1 MEESEMNRSS
11 MSILA
16 RILAEK
22 NNMTISEAE
31 TFIKQMFEVAN
42 SVMQADKQLKIRW
55 LGTFKVMSVKD
66 RESVDV
72 NTGERIVIGGRDKI
86 TFTPDNILKEI
97 VNKPFAQFETV
108 VVNDGVDFSEI
119 DRKFAFE
126 AKEEVSASSDEQ
138 QTAEESESL
147 PVDKVESIPAVAA
160 MPDEPKVKEEDAV
173 SEVTVQVE
181 DLSVV
186 SEQTEAPISEIVEK
200 EQPVA
205 DVQEPEPPVSQVQES
220 DQPAAVNLS
229 EPSVADVEEP
239 ELPVVKEAPV
249 LTVNASSVLEETV
262 VSRPETKA
270 PVSQT
275 KQTVPAGNPENAV
288 EEEED
293 DEDSSSDRKHYFML
307 PRYVISVAV
316 ILILLLIGGIGWFA
330 FNYGKMQAQRNHLAL
345 QLEEMQK
352 VRMAKDSLA
361 QAQKDDLRT
370 KALQDSAR
378 LAQSAEVLNGVDKQN
393 AAAQSDSL
401 RKVAAAKETSSKQ
414 QAEVT
419 KQKAAETVAKQKTLK
434 EAKQK
439 AEVLAASKYDAD
451 PRVRTGAY
459 RILGVDHTIVAKSGQ
474 TLGSISK
481 LYLGPGME
489 CYLEAVNGGA
499 IDVKAGQ
506 KIHIPKLALK
516 KKK

>member
-1 MEESEMNRSS
+1 MNRSS
-11 MSILA
+11 MLILA

-31 TFIKQMFEVAN
+31 AFIKQMFDVAN
-42 SVMQADKQLKIRW
+42 GVMQADKQLKIRW
-55 LGTFKVMSVKD
+55 LGTFKVTSVKD

-72 NTGERIVIGGRDKI
+72 NTGERIIIGGRDKI

-126 AKEEVSASSDEQ
+126 AKEEVSAPSDEQ
-138 QTAEESESL
+138 QIAEESETSL
-147 PVDKVESIPAVAA
+147 VDKAESIPAVAE
-160 MPDEPKVKEEDAV
+160 MSDESELKEDVV

-186 SEQTEAPISEIVEK
+186 SEEAEVPVSEIKEK
-200 EQPVA
+200 EQLLADAQESEQPVSK
-205 DVQEPEPPVSQVQES
+205 VREPELP
-220 DQPAAVNLS
+220 DAVNLS
-229 EPSVADVEEP
+229 EQSVVEVKVP
-239 ELPVVKEAPV
+239 EQPVVKGGLV
-249 LTVNASSVLEETV
+249 QSVTASSVQEETV
-262 VSRPETKA
+262 VSRPEKMA

-275 KQTVPAGNPENAV
+275 KQAVPVGNPENTV
-288 EEEED
+288 EED
-293 DEDSSSDRKHYFML
+293 DEESSSDRKHYFML

-378 LAQSAEVLNGVDKQN
+378 LAQSAEVLNGVDEQN

-401 RKVAAAKETSSKQ
+401 RKAVAAKEIVSKQ
-414 QAEVT
+414 QTE
-419 KQKAAETVAKQKTLK
+419 VAKQKALK

-439 AEVLAASKYDAD
+439 VEVQAVSKYDAD

-459 RILGVDHTIVAKSGQ
+459 RILGVDHSIVAKSGQ
-474 TLGSISK
+474 TLSSISK

>member
-1 MEESEMNRSS
+1 MNRSS

-31 TFIKQMFEVAN
+31 AFIKQMFDVAN
-42 SVMQADKQLKIRW
+42 GVMQSDKLLKIRW

-72 NTGERIVIGGRDKI
+72 NTGERIIIGGRDKI

-126 AKEEVSASSDEQ
+126 AKEEVSAPSDEQ
-138 QTAEESESL
+138 QIAEESETS
-147 PVDKVESIPAVAA
+147 PVDKAESIPVVAE
-160 MPDEPKVKEEDAV
+160 MSDESELKEDVV
-173 SEVTVQVE
+173 SGVTVQVE

-186 SEQTEAPISEIVEK
+186 SEEAEVPVSEIKEK
-200 EQPVA
+200 EQLVA
-205 DVQEPEPPVSQVQES
+205 DAQESEQPVSKVREPELP
-220 DQPAAVNLS
+220 DTVNLS
-229 EPSVADVEEP
+229 EQSVADAQEP
-239 ELPVVKEAPV
+239 EQPVVKEV
-249 LTVNASSVLEETV
+249 LVQSVTASSVQEETV
-262 VSRPETKA
+262 VSRPEKMA

-275 KQTVPAGNPENAV
+275 KQAVPVGNPENTV
-288 EEEED
+288 EED
-293 DEDSSSDRKHYFML
+293 DEESSSDRKHYFML

-316 ILILLLIGGIGWFA
+316 ILIFLLIGGIGWFA

-378 LAQSAEVLNGVDKQN
+378 LAQSAEVLNGVDEQN

-401 RKVAAAKETSSKQ
+401 RKAVAAKEIVSKQ
-414 QAEVT
+414 QTE
-419 KQKAAETVAKQKTLK
+419 VAKQKALK

-439 AEVLAASKYDAD
+439 VEVQAASKYDAD

-459 RILGVDHTIVAKSGQ
+459 RILGVDHSIVAKSGQ
-474 TLGSISK
+474 TLSSISK

>member
-1 MEESEMNRSS
+1 MNRSS
-11 MSILA
+11 LSILA

-138 QTAEESESL
+138 QTAEESESS

-186 SEQTEAPISEIVEK
+186 SEVAEEPVSEIEES

-205 DVQEPEPPVSQVQES
+205 DAQES
-220 DQPAAVNLS
+220 EQPVM
-229 EPSVADVEEP
+229 
-239 ELPVVKEAPV
+239 KEAPV
-249 LTVNASSVLEETV
+249 QSVTESSVQEETV

-293 DEDSSSDRKHYFML
+293 DEVSSSDRKHYFML

-352 VRMAKDSLA
+352 ARMAKDSLA
-361 QAQKDDLRT
+361 QTQKDDLRT

-401 RKVAAAKETSSKQ
+401 RKAATAKETASKQ
-414 QAEVT
+414 QTEVT
-419 KQKAAETVAKQKTLK
+419 KQKAAEAVAKQKTLK

-439 AEVLAASKYDAD
+439 VEVQAASKYDAD
-451 PRVRTGAY
+451 SRVRTGAY

-474 TLGSISK
+474 TLSSISK

>member
-1 MEESEMNRSS
+1 MNRSS

-31 TFIKQMFEVAN
+31 AFIKQMFDVAN
-42 SVMQADKQLKIRW
+42 GVMQSDTQLKIRW
-55 LGTFKVMSVKD
+55 LGTFKVTSVKD

-72 NTGERIVIGGRDKI
+72 NTGERIIIGGRDKI

-126 AKEEVSASSDEQ
+126 AKEEVSAPSDEQ
-138 QTAEESESL
+138 QIAEESETS
-147 PVDKVESIPAVAA
+147 PVDKAESIPAVAE
-160 MPDEPKVKEEDAV
+160 MYDESEQKENVV
-173 SEVTVQVE
+173 SGVIVQVE

-186 SEQTEAPISEIVEK
+186 SEEAEVPVSEIKEK
-200 EQPVA
+200 EQLVA
-205 DVQEPEPPVSQVQES
+205 DAQESEQPVSKVREPELP
-220 DQPAAVNLS
+220 DAVNLS
-229 EPSVADVEEP
+229 EQSVAEVKEP
-239 ELPVVKEAPV
+239 EQPVAKEV
-249 LTVNASSVLEETV
+249 LVQSVTASSVQEETV
-262 VSRPETKA
+262 VSRPEKMA

-275 KQTVPAGNPENAV
+275 KQAVPVGNPENTV
-288 EEEED
+288 EED
-293 DEDSSSDRKHYFML
+293 DEESSSDRKHYFML

-361 QAQKDDLRT
+361 KAQKDDLRT

-378 LAQSAEVLNGVDKQN
+378 LAQSAEVLNGVDEQN

-401 RKVAAAKETSSKQ
+401 RKAVAAKEIVSKQ
-414 QAEVT
+414 QTE
-419 KQKAAETVAKQKTLK
+419 VAKQKALK

-439 AEVLAASKYDAD
+439 VEVQAASKYDAD

-474 TLGSISK
+474 TLSSISK
-481 LYLGPGME
+481 LYLGPGIE

>member
-1 MEESEMNRSS
+1 MNRSS

-31 TFIKQMFEVAN
+31 TFIKQMFDVAN
-42 SVMQADKQLKIRW
+42 GVMQADKQLKIRW
-55 LGTFKVMSVKD
+55 LGTFKVTSVKD

-72 NTGERIVIGGRDKI
+72 NTGERIIIGGRDKI

-126 AKEEVSASSDEQ
+126 AKEEVSAPSDEQ
-138 QTAEESESL
+138 QIAEESETS
-147 PVDKVESIPAVAA
+147 PVDKAESIPAVAETS
-160 MPDEPKVKEEDAV
+160 DESELKEDVV

-186 SEQTEAPISEIVEK
+186 SEEAEVPVSEIKEK
-200 EQPVA
+200 EQLVA
-205 DVQEPEPPVSQVQES
+205 DAQESEQPVSKVR
-220 DQPAAVNLS
+220 
-229 EPSVADVEEP
+229 EP
-239 ELPVVKEAPV
+239 ELPDAVNQSEQSVAEVKEPEQPVVKEV
-249 LTVNASSVLEETV
+249 LVQSVTASSVQEETV
-262 VSRPETKA
+262 VSRPEKMA

-275 KQTVPAGNPENAV
+275 KQAVPVGNPENTV
-288 EEEED
+288 EED
-293 DEDSSSDRKHYFML
+293 DEESSSDRKHYFML

-378 LAQSAEVLNGVDKQN
+378 LAQSAEVLNGVDEQN

-401 RKVAAAKETSSKQ
+401 RKAVAAKEIVSKQ
-414 QAEVT
+414 QTE
-419 KQKAAETVAKQKTLK
+419 VAKQKALK

-439 AEVLAASKYDAD
+439 VEVQAASKYDAD

-459 RILGVDHTIVAKSGQ
+459 RILGVDHSIVAKSGQ
-474 TLGSISK
+474 TLSSISK

>member
-1 MEESEMNRSS
+1 MNRSS

-31 TFIKQMFEVAN
+31 AFIKQMFDVAN
-42 SVMQADKQLKIRW
+42 GVMQADKQLKIRW
-55 LGTFKVMSVKD
+55 LGTFKVTSVKD

-72 NTGERIVIGGRDKI
+72 NTGERIIIGGRDKI

-126 AKEEVSASSDEQ
+126 AKEEVSAPSDEQ
-138 QTAEESESL
+138 QIAEESETS
-147 PVDKVESIPAVAA
+147 PVDKSESIPVVAE
-160 MPDEPKVKEEDAV
+160 MSDESELKEDVV
-173 SEVTVQVE
+173 SGVTVQVE

-186 SEQTEAPISEIVEK
+186 SEEAEVPVSEIKEK
-200 EQPVA
+200 EQLLADAQESEQPVSK
-205 DVQEPEPPVSQVQES
+205 VREPELP
-220 DQPAAVNLS
+220 DAVNLS
-229 EPSVADVEEP
+229 EQSVAEVKEP
-239 ELPVVKEAPV
+239 EQPVVKEV
-249 LTVNASSVLEETV
+249 LVQSVTASSVQEETV
-262 VSRPETKA
+262 VSRPETRA

-275 KQTVPAGNPENAV
+275 KQAVPVGNPENTV
-288 EEEED
+288 EED
-293 DEDSSSDRKHYFML
+293 DEESSSDRKHYFML

-316 ILILLLIGGIGWFA
+316 ILMLLLIGGIGWFA

-378 LAQSAEVLNGVDKQN
+378 LAQSAEVLNGVDEQN

-401 RKVAAAKETSSKQ
+401 RKAVAAKEIVSKQ
-414 QAEVT
+414 QTE
-419 KQKAAETVAKQKTLK
+419 VAKQKALK

-439 AEVLAASKYDAD
+439 VEVQAASKYDAD

-459 RILGVDHTIVAKSGQ
+459 RILGVDHSIVAKSGQ
-474 TLGSISK
+474 TLSSISK

>member
-1 MEESEMNRSS
+1 MNRSS

-31 TFIKQMFEVAN
+31 AFIKQMFDVAN
-42 SVMQADKQLKIRW
+42 GVMQSDKQLKIRW
-55 LGTFKVMSVKD
+55 LGTFKVTSVKD

-72 NTGERIVIGGRDKI
+72 NTGERIIIGGRDKI

-126 AKEEVSASSDEQ
+126 AKEEVSAPSDEQ
-138 QTAEESESL
+138 QIAEESETS
-147 PVDKVESIPAVAA
+147 PVDKAESIPAVAE
-160 MPDEPKVKEEDAV
+160 MSDESELKEDVE
-173 SEVTVQVE
+173 SGVTVQVE

-186 SEQTEAPISEIVEK
+186 SEEAEVPVSEIKEK
-200 EQPVA
+200 EQLVA
-205 DVQEPEPPVSQVQES
+205 DAQDSEQPVSKVREPELP
-220 DQPAAVNLS
+220 DAVNLS
-229 EPSVADVEEP
+229 EQSVAEVKEP
-239 ELPVVKEAPV
+239 EQPVVKEV
-249 LTVNASSVLEETV
+249 LVQSVTASSVQEETV
-262 VSRPETKA
+262 VSRPETMA

-275 KQTVPAGNPENAV
+275 KQAVGNPENTV
-288 EEEED
+288 ED
-293 DEDSSSDRKHYFML
+293 DDEESSSDRKHYFML
-307 PRYVISVAV
+307 PRYVVSVAV

-378 LAQSAEVLNGVDKQN
+378 LAQSAEVLNGVDEQN

-401 RKVAAAKETSSKQ
+401 RKAVAAKEIVSKQ
-414 QAEVT
+414 QTE
-419 KQKAAETVAKQKTLK
+419 VAKQKV
-434 EAKQK
+434 
-439 AEVLAASKYDAD
+439 EVQAASKYDAD

-459 RILGVDHTIVAKSGQ
+459 RILGVDHSIVAKSGQ
-474 TLGSISK
+474 TLSSISK

>member
-1 MEESEMNRSS
+1 MNRSS

-22 NNMTISEAE
+22 NNMTILEAE
-31 TFIKQMFEVAN
+31 AFIKQMFDVAN
-42 SVMQADKQLKIRW
+42 GVMQADKQLKIRW
-55 LGTFKVMSVKD
+55 LGTFKVTSVKD

-72 NTGERIVIGGRDKI
+72 NTGERIIIGGRDKI

-126 AKEEVSASSDEQ
+126 AKEEVSAPSDEQ
-138 QTAEESESL
+138 QIAEESEVS
-147 PVDKVESIPAVAA
+147 PVDKSETIPAVAA
-160 MPDEPKVKEEDAV
+160 MPEESKVKEEGAV
-173 SEVTVQVE
+173 SEVIVQVE

-186 SEQTEAPISEIVEK
+186 SEQAEAPISEIVEK

-220 DQPAAVNLS
+220 DQSAAVNLS
-229 EPSVADVEEP
+229 EPSAADVEEP

-249 LTVNASSVLEETV
+249 QTVNASSVLEETAAC
-262 VSRPETKA
+262 RPETKA
-270 PVSQT
+270 PISQT
-275 KQTVPAGNPENAV
+275 KQTAPAGNPENAV
-288 EEEED
+288 EED
-293 DEDSSSDRKHYFML
+293 DEESSSDRKHYFML

-352 VRMAKDSLA
+352 ARMAKDSLA
-361 QAQKDDLRT
+361 QTQKDDLRT

-378 LAQSAEVLNGVDKQN
+378 LAQSAEVLNGVDEQN

-401 RKVAAAKETSSKQ
+401 RKVAAAKETSFKQ
-414 QAEVT
+414 QAEVA
-419 KQKAAETVAKQKTLK
+419 KQKAAEAVAKQKTLK

-439 AEVLAASKYDAD
+439 VEVQAASKYDAD

-474 TLGSISK
+474 TLSSISK

>member
-11 MSILA
+11 LSILA
-16 RILAEK
+16 RVLAEK

-72 NTGERIVIGGRDKI
+72 NTGERIIIGGRDKI

-126 AKEEVSASSDEQ
+126 AKEEVSAPSDEQ
-138 QTAEESESL
+138 QITEESETS
-147 PVDKVESIPAVAA
+147 PVDKSETIPAVAEIS
-160 MPDEPKVKEEDAV
+160 DEPELKEEDAV

-186 SEQTEAPISEIVEK
+186 SEVAEVPVSEIKEK
-200 EQPVA
+200 GLLVA
-205 DVQEPEPPVSQVQES
+205 DAQES
-220 DQPAAVNLS
+220 EQ
-229 EPSVADVEEP
+229 
-239 ELPVVKEAPV
+239 PVVKEAPV
-249 LTVNASSVLEETV
+249 KTVNASSVLEETAACL
-262 VSRPETKA
+262 PETKA

-293 DEDSSSDRKHYFML
+293 DEASSSDRKHYFML

-316 ILILLLIGGIGWFA
+316 ILILLLIVGIGWFA

-361 QAQKDDLRT
+361 QTQTDDLRT

-378 LAQSAEVLNGVDKQN
+378 LAQSAEVLNGVDEHN
-393 AAAQSDSL
+393 AAAQADSL
-401 RKVAAAKETSSKQ
+401 RKVAAAKETASKQ

-419 KQKAAETVAKQKTLK
+419 KQKVAEAAGKQKTLK

-439 AEVLAASKYDAD
+439 AEAQAASKYDAD

-474 TLGSISK
+474 TLSSISK

>member
-1 MEESEMNRSS
+1 MNRSS

-22 NNMTISEAE
+22 NNMTILEAE
-31 TFIKQMFEVAN
+31 AFIKQMFDVAN

-55 LGTFKVMSVKD
+55 LGTFKVTSVKD

-126 AKEEVSASSDEQ
+126 AKEEVSAPSDEQ
-138 QTAEESESL
+138 QIAEESESL
-147 PVDKVESIPAVAA
+147 PVDKVKSIPVVAA

-186 SEQTEAPISEIVEK
+186 SEQAEAPISEIVEK
-200 EQPVA
+200 EQLVA
-205 DVQEPEPPVSQVQES
+205 DVQEPEQ
-220 DQPAAVNLS
+220 
-229 EPSVADVEEP
+229 
-239 ELPVVKEAPV
+239 PVVKEVPV
-249 LTVNASSVLEETV
+249 QTVNASSVQEETV
-262 VSRPETKA
+262 AYRPETKA

-293 DEDSSSDRKHYFML
+293 DEVSSSDRKHYFML

-361 QAQKDDLRT
+361 QTQKDDLRT

-378 LAQSAEVLNGVDKQN
+378 LAQSAEVLNGVDEQN

-401 RKVAAAKETSSKQ
+401 RKVAAAKETSFKQ
-414 QAEVT
+414 QAEVA
-419 KQKAAETVAKQKTLK
+419 KQKAAEAVAKQKTLK

-439 AEVLAASKYDAD
+439 VEVQAASKYDAD

-474 TLGSISK
+474 TLSSISK

>member
-1 MEESEMNRSS
+1 MNRSS

-31 TFIKQMFEVAN
+31 AFIKQMFDVAN
-42 SVMQADKQLKIRW
+42 GVMQADKQLKIRW
-55 LGTFKVMSVKD
+55 LGTFKVTSVKD
-66 RESVDV
+66 RETVDV
-72 NTGERIVIGGRDKI
+72 NTGERIIIGGRDKI

-126 AKEEVSASSDEQ
+126 AKEEVSAPSDEQ
-138 QTAEESESL
+138 QIAEESETS
-147 PVDKVESIPAVAA
+147 PVDKSESIPAVAE
-160 MPDEPKVKEEDAV
+160 MSDESELKEDVV
-173 SEVTVQVE
+173 SGVAVQVE

-186 SEQTEAPISEIVEK
+186 SEEAEVPVSEIKEK
-200 EQPVA
+200 EQLLA
-205 DVQEPEPPVSQVQES
+205 DAQESEQTVSKVREPELP
-220 DQPAAVNLS
+220 DAVNLS
-229 EPSVADVEEP
+229 EQSVADAQEP
-239 ELPVVKEAPV
+239 EQPVVKEV
-249 LTVNASSVLEETV
+249 LVQSVTASSVQEETV
-262 VSRPETKA
+262 VSRPEKMA

-275 KQTVPAGNPENAV
+275 KQAVPVGNPENTV
-288 EEEED
+288 EED
-293 DEDSSSDRKHYFML
+293 DEESSSDRKHYFML

-352 VRMAKDSLA
+352 VRMEKDSLA

-378 LAQSAEVLNGVDKQN
+378 LAQSAEVLNGVDEQN

-401 RKVAAAKETSSKQ
+401 RKAVAAKEIVSKQ
-414 QAEVT
+414 QTE
-419 KQKAAETVAKQKTLK
+419 VAKQKALK

-439 AEVLAASKYDAD
+439 VEVQAASKYDAD

-459 RILGVDHTIVAKSGQ
+459 RILGVDHSIVAKSGQ
-474 TLGSISK
+474 TLSSISK

>member
-1 MEESEMNRSS
+1 MNRSS

-31 TFIKQMFEVAN
+31 AFIKQMFDVAN
-42 SVMQADKQLKIRW
+42 GVMQADKQLKIRW
-55 LGTFKVMSVKD
+55 LGTFKVTSVKD

-72 NTGERIVIGGRDKI
+72 NTGERIIIGGRDKI

-126 AKEEVSASSDEQ
+126 AKEEVSAPSDEQ
-138 QTAEESESL
+138 QIAEESETS
-147 PVDKVESIPAVAA
+147 PVDKAESIPAVAE
-160 MPDEPKVKEEDAV
+160 MSDESELKEDV
-173 SEVTVQVE
+173 VYGVTVQVE

-186 SEQTEAPISEIVEK
+186 SEEAEVPVSEIKEK
-200 EQPVA
+200 EQLLADAQESEQPVSK
-205 DVQEPEPPVSQVQES
+205 VREPELP
-220 DQPAAVNLS
+220 DAVNLS
-229 EPSVADVEEP
+229 EQSVAEVKEP
-239 ELPVVKEAPV
+239 EQPVVKEV
-249 LTVNASSVLEETV
+249 LVQSVTASSIQEETV
-262 VSRPETKA
+262 VSRPETRA

-275 KQTVPAGNPENAV
+275 KQAVPVGNPENTV
-288 EEEED
+288 EED
-293 DEDSSSDRKHYFML
+293 DEESSSDRKHYFML

-316 ILILLLIGGIGWFA
+316 ILMLLLIGGIGWFA

-378 LAQSAEVLNGVDKQN
+378 LAQSAEVLNGVDEQN

-401 RKVAAAKETSSKQ
+401 RKAVAAKEIVSKQ
-414 QAEVT
+414 QTE
-419 KQKAAETVAKQKTLK
+419 VAKQKALK

-439 AEVLAASKYDAD
+439 VEVQAASKYDAD

-459 RILGVDHTIVAKSGQ
+459 RILGVDHSIVAKSGQ
-474 TLGSISK
+474 TLSSISK

-506 KIHIPKLALK
+506 KILIPKLALK

>member
-1 MEESEMNRSS
+1 MNRSS

-126 AKEEVSASSDEQ
+126 AKEEVSVPSDEQ
-138 QTAEESESL
+138 QIAEESESS

-160 MPDEPKVKEEDAV
+160 MPEESKIKEEDAV
-173 SEVTVQVE
+173 SEVIVQVE

-186 SEQTEAPISEIVEK
+186 SEQAEAPISEIVEK
-200 EQPVA
+200 EQLVA
-205 DVQEPEPPVSQVQES
+205 DAQESEQPVSKVREPELP
-220 DQPAAVNLS
+220 DTVNLS

-239 ELPVVKEAPV
+239 ELPVLKEAPV
-249 LTVNASSVLEETV
+249 QTVNASSVQEETV
-262 VSRPETKA
+262 VSRPETMA

-275 KQTVPAGNPENAV
+275 KQTVPADNPENAV

-293 DEDSSSDRKHYFML
+293 DEVSSSDINHYFIL

-316 ILILLLIGGIGWFA
+316 ILILVLIGGIGWFA

-378 LAQSAEVLNGVDKQN
+378 LAQSAEVLNGVDEQN

-401 RKVAAAKETSSKQ
+401 RKAATAKESASKQ

-419 KQKAAETVAKQKTLK
+419 KQKAAEAVAKQKTLK

-439 AEVLAASKYDAD
+439 AEVQAASKYDAD

-474 TLGSISK
+474 TLSSISK

>member
-1 MEESEMNRSS
+1 MNRSS

-31 TFIKQMFEVAN
+31 AFIKQMFDVAN
-42 SVMQADKQLKIRW
+42 GVMQADKQLKIRW
-55 LGTFKVMSVKD
+55 LGTFKVTSVKD

-72 NTGERIVIGGRDKI
+72 NTGERIIIGGRDKI

-126 AKEEVSASSDEQ
+126 AKEEVSAPSDEQ
-138 QTAEESESL
+138 QIAEESETS
-147 PVDKVESIPAVAA
+147 PVDKAESIPAVAE
-160 MPDEPKVKEEDAV
+160 MSDESELKEDVV
-173 SEVTVQVE
+173 SGVTVQVE
-181 DLSVV
+181 NLSVV
-186 SEQTEAPISEIVEK
+186 SEEAEVPVSEIKEK
-200 EQPVA
+200 EQLVA
-205 DVQEPEPPVSQVQES
+205 DAQESEQPVSKVREPELP
-220 DQPAAVNLS
+220 DAVNLS
-229 EPSVADVEEP
+229 EQSVAEVKEP
-239 ELPVVKEAPV
+239 EQPVVKEV
-249 LTVNASSVLEETV
+249 LVQSVTASSVQEETV
-262 VSRPETKA
+262 VSRPEKMA

-275 KQTVPAGNPENAV
+275 KQAVPVGNPENTV
-288 EEEED
+288 EED
-293 DEDSSSDRKHYFML
+293 DEESSSDRKHYFML

-316 ILILLLIGGIGWFA
+316 ILTLLLIGGIGWFA

-352 VRMAKDSLA
+352 VRMEKDSLA
-361 QAQKDDLRT
+361 QAQKDDMRT

-378 LAQSAEVLNGVDKQN
+378 LAQSAEVLNGVDEQN

-401 RKVAAAKETSSKQ
+401 RKAVAAKEIVSKQ
-414 QAEVT
+414 QTE
-419 KQKAAETVAKQKTLK
+419 VAKRKALK

-439 AEVLAASKYDAD
+439 VEVQAASKYDAD

-459 RILGVDHTIVAKSGQ
+459 RILGVDHSIVAKSGQ
-474 TLGSISK
+474 TLSSISK

>member
-1 MEESEMNRSS
+1 MNRSS

-42 SVMQADKQLKIRW
+42 GVMQADKQLKIRW

-126 AKEEVSASSDEQ
+126 AKEEVSASSEEQ

-147 PVDKVESIPAVAA
+147 PVDKVESIPTVAA
-160 MPDEPKVKEEDAV
+160 MPDEPKVKEEDAL

-186 SEQTEAPISEIVEK
+186 SEQAEVPISEIVEK
-200 EQPVA
+200 EQSVA
-205 DVQEPEPPVSQVQES
+205 DVQ
-220 DQPAAVNLS
+220 
-229 EPSVADVEEP
+229 EP

-249 LTVNASSVLEETV
+249 QTVNASSVLEETAAC
-262 VSRPETKA
+262 RPETKA
-270 PVSQT
+270 PISQT
-275 KQTVPAGNPENAV
+275 KQTVPAGNPENAA

-293 DEDSSSDRKHYFML
+293 DEVSSSDINHYFIL

-345 QLEEMQK
+345 QLEKMQK

-378 LAQSAEVLNGVDKQN
+378 LAQSAEVLNGVDEQN

-401 RKVAAAKETSSKQ
+401 RKAVAAKKIVSKQ
-414 QAEVT
+414 QTEVA
-419 KQKAAETVAKQKTLK
+419 KQKAAEAVAKQKV
-434 EAKQK
+434 
-439 AEVLAASKYDAD
+439 EVQAASKYDAD

-459 RILGVDHTIVAKSGQ
+459 RILGVEQTIVAKSGQ
-474 TLGSISK
+474 TLSSISK

-499 IDVKAGQ
+499 INVKAGQ

>member
-126 AKEEVSASSDEQ
+126 AKEEVSASSEEQ
-138 QTAEESESL
+138 QTAEESESS

-160 MPDEPKVKEEDAV
+160 MPDEPKVKEEDAL

-186 SEQTEAPISEIVEK
+186 SEQAEVPISEIVEK

-205 DVQEPEPPVSQVQES
+205 DVQEPEQ
-220 DQPAAVNLS
+220 
-229 EPSVADVEEP
+229 
-239 ELPVVKEAPV
+239 PVVKEAPV
-249 LTVNASSVLEETV
+249 LPVTASSVQEETV
-262 VSRPETKA
+262 VSRPETMA

-275 KQTVPAGNPENAV
+275 KQTVPADNPENAV

-293 DEDSSSDRKHYFML
+293 DEVSSSDRKHYFML

-345 QLEEMQK
+345 QLEKMQK

-361 QAQKDDLRT
+361 QTQKDDLRT

-378 LAQSAEVLNGVDKQN
+378 LAQSAEVLNGVDEQN
-393 AAAQSDSL
+393 ATAQSDNL
-401 RKVAAAKETSSKQ
+401 RKVAAAKETASKQ
-414 QAEVT
+414 QTEVT
-419 KQKAAETVAKQKTLK
+419 KQKAAEAAVKQKTLK

-439 AEVLAASKYDAD
+439 AEAQAASKYDAD

-474 TLGSISK
+474 TLSSISK

>member
-1 MEESEMNRSS
+1 MNRSS

-31 TFIKQMFEVAN
+31 AFIKQMFDVAN
-42 SVMQADKQLKIRW
+42 GVMQADKQLKIRW
-55 LGTFKVMSVKD
+55 LGTFKVTSVKD

-72 NTGERIVIGGRDKI
+72 NTGERIIIGGRDKI

-97 VNKPFAQFETV
+97 VNKPFAQFETI

-126 AKEEVSASSDEQ
+126 AKEEVSAPSDEQ
-138 QTAEESESL
+138 QIAEESETS
-147 PVDKVESIPAVAA
+147 PVDKAESIPAVAE
-160 MPDEPKVKEEDAV
+160 MSDESELKEDVV
-173 SEVTVQVE
+173 SGVTVQVE
-181 DLSVV
+181 NLSVV
-186 SEQTEAPISEIVEK
+186 SEEAEVPVSEIKEK
-200 EQPVA
+200 EQLVA
-205 DVQEPEPPVSQVQES
+205 DAQESERPVSKVREPELP
-220 DQPAAVNLS
+220 DAVNLS
-229 EPSVADVEEP
+229 EQSVAEVKEP
-239 ELPVVKEAPV
+239 EQPVVKEV
-249 LTVNASSVLEETV
+249 LVQSVTASSVQEETV
-262 VSRPETKA
+262 VSRPEKMA

-275 KQTVPAGNPENAV
+275 KQAVPVGNPENTV
-288 EEEED
+288 EED
-293 DEDSSSDRKHYFML
+293 DEESSSDRKHYFML

-352 VRMAKDSLA
+352 VRMEKDSLA
-361 QAQKDDLRT
+361 QAQKDDMRT

-378 LAQSAEVLNGVDKQN
+378 LAQSAEVLNGVDEQN

-401 RKVAAAKETSSKQ
+401 RKAVAAKEIVSKQ
-414 QAEVT
+414 QTE
-419 KQKAAETVAKQKTLK
+419 VAKRKALK

-439 AEVLAASKYDAD
+439 VEVQAASKYDAD

-459 RILGVDHTIVAKSGQ
+459 RILGVDHSIVAKSGQ
-474 TLGSISK
+474 TLSSISK

>member
-1 MEESEMNRSS
+1 MNRSS

-31 TFIKQMFEVAN
+31 AFIKQMFDVAN
-42 SVMQADKQLKIRW
+42 GVMQADKQLKIRW
-55 LGTFKVMSVKD
+55 LGTFKVTSVKD

-72 NTGERIVIGGRDKI
+72 NTGERIIIGGRDKI

-126 AKEEVSASSDEQ
+126 AKEEVSAPSDEQ
-138 QTAEESESL
+138 QIAEESETS
-147 PVDKVESIPAVAA
+147 PVDKSESIPAVAE
-160 MPDEPKVKEEDAV
+160 MSDESELKEDVV
-173 SEVTVQVE
+173 SGVAVQVE

-186 SEQTEAPISEIVEK
+186 SEEAEVPVSEIKEK
-200 EQPVA
+200 EQLLADAQESERPVSK
-205 DVQEPEPPVSQVQES
+205 VREPELP
-220 DQPAAVNLS
+220 DAVNLS
-229 EPSVADVEEP
+229 EQSVAEVKEP
-239 ELPVVKEAPV
+239 EQPVVKEV
-249 LTVNASSVLEETV
+249 LVQSVTASSVLEETV
-262 VSRPETKA
+262 VSRPEKMA

-275 KQTVPAGNPENAV
+275 KQAVPVGNPENTV
-288 EEEED
+288 EED
-293 DEDSSSDRKHYFML
+293 DEESSSDRKHYFML

-378 LAQSAEVLNGVDKQN
+378 LAQSAEVLNGVDEQN

-401 RKVAAAKETSSKQ
+401 RKAVAAKEIVSKQ
-414 QAEVT
+414 QTE
-419 KQKAAETVAKQKTLK
+419 VAKQKALK

-439 AEVLAASKYDAD
+439 VEVQAASKYDAD

-459 RILGVDHTIVAKSGQ
+459 RILGVDHSIVAKSGQ
-474 TLGSISK
+474 TLSSISK

-499 IDVKAGQ
+499 IDVQAGQ

>member
-1 MEESEMNRSS
+1 MNRSS

-31 TFIKQMFEVAN
+31 AFIKQMFDVAN
-42 SVMQADKQLKIRW
+42 GVMQADKQLKIRW

-72 NTGERIVIGGRDKI
+72 NTGERIIIGGRDKI

-126 AKEEVSASSDEQ
+126 AKEEVSAPSDEQ
-138 QTAEESESL
+138 QIAEESETS
-147 PVDKVESIPAVAA
+147 PVDKAESIPAVAE
-160 MPDEPKVKEEDAV
+160 MSDESELKEDVV
-173 SEVTVQVE
+173 SGVTVQVE

-186 SEQTEAPISEIVEK
+186 SEEAEGPVSEIKEK
-200 EQPVA
+200 EQLVA
-205 DVQEPEPPVSQVQES
+205 DAQESEQPVSKVREPELP
-220 DQPAAVNLS
+220 DAVNLS
-229 EPSVADVEEP
+229 EQSVAEVKEP
-239 ELPVVKEAPV
+239 EQPVVKKV
-249 LTVNASSVLEETV
+249 LVQSVTASSVQEETV
-262 VSRPETKA
+262 VSRPETMA

-275 KQTVPAGNPENAV
+275 KQAAPVGNPENTV
-288 EEEED
+288 EED
-293 DEDSSSDRKHYFML
+293 DEESSSDRKHYFML

-378 LAQSAEVLNGVDKQN
+378 LAQSAEVLNGVDEQN

-401 RKVAAAKETSSKQ
+401 RKAVAAKEIVSKQ
-414 QAEVT
+414 QTE
-419 KQKAAETVAKQKTLK
+419 VAKQKALK

-439 AEVLAASKYDAD
+439 VEVQAASKYDAD

-459 RILGVDHTIVAKSGQ
+459 RILGVDHSIVAKSGQ
-474 TLGSISK
+474 TLSSISK

>member
-1 MEESEMNRSS
+1 MNRSS

-126 AKEEVSASSDEQ
+126 AKEEVSASSEEQ

-160 MPDEPKVKEEDAV
+160 MPDEPMVKEEDAV

-186 SEQTEAPISEIVEK
+186 SEQAEAPISEIEEK

-229 EPSVADVEEP
+229 EQSVAELNEP
-239 ELPVVKEAPV
+239 EQPVVKEASV
-249 LTVNASSVLEETV
+249 QTVNASSVLEETAAC
-262 VSRPETKA
+262 RPETKA

-275 KQTVPAGNPENAV
+275 KQTAPAGNPENAV
-288 EEEED
+288 EED
-293 DEDSSSDRKHYFML
+293 DEESSSDRKHYFML

-352 VRMAKDSLA
+352 ARMAKDSLA
-361 QAQKDDLRT
+361 QTQKDDLRT

-378 LAQSAEVLNGVDKQN
+378 LAQSAEVLNGVDEQN

-401 RKVAAAKETSSKQ
+401 RKVAAAKETSFKQ
-414 QAEVT
+414 QAEVA
-419 KQKAAETVAKQKTLK
+419 KQKAAEAVAKQKTLK

-439 AEVLAASKYDAD
+439 VEVQAASKYDAD

-474 TLGSISK
+474 TLSSISK

>member
-1 MEESEMNRSS
+1 MNRSS

-138 QTAEESESL
+138 QTAEESESS
-147 PVDKVESIPAVAA
+147 PVDKVESIPTVAA
-160 MPDEPKVKEEDAV
+160 MPDEPKVKEEDSV

-186 SEQTEAPISEIVEK
+186 SEVAEEPVSEIEEK

-205 DVQEPEPPVSQVQES
+205 DAQES
-220 DQPAAVNLS
+220 EQ
-229 EPSVADVEEP
+229 
-239 ELPVVKEAPV
+239 PVVKEAPV
-249 LTVNASSVLEETV
+249 QPVTASSVQEETV

-293 DEDSSSDRKHYFML
+293 DEVSSSDRKHYFML

-316 ILILLLIGGIGWFA
+316 ILILVLIGGIGWFA

-352 VRMAKDSLA
+352 VRMARDSLA
-361 QAQKDDLRT
+361 QTQTDDLRT

-378 LAQSAEVLNGVDKQN
+378 LAQSAEVLNGVDEQN
-393 AAAQSDSL
+393 ATAQSDSL
-401 RKVAAAKETSSKQ
+401 RKVAAAKETSFKQ
-414 QAEVT
+414 QAEVA
-419 KQKAAETVAKQKTLK
+419 KQKAAEAVAKQKTLK

-439 AEVLAASKYDAD
+439 VEVQAASKYDAD

-474 TLGSISK
+474 TLSSISK

>member
-1 MEESEMNRSS
+1 MNRSS

-16 RILAEK
+16 RIFAEK

-31 TFIKQMFEVAN
+31 AFIKQMFDVAN
-42 SVMQADKQLKIRW
+42 GVMQSDKQLKIRW
-55 LGTFKVMSVKD
+55 LGTFKVTSVKD

-72 NTGERIVIGGRDKI
+72 NTGERIIIGGRGKI

-126 AKEEVSASSDEQ
+126 AKEEVSAPSDEQ
-138 QTAEESESL
+138 QIAEESETS
-147 PVDKVESIPAVAA
+147 PVDKSESIPAVAE
-160 MPDEPKVKEEDAV
+160 MSDESELKEDVV
-173 SEVTVQVE
+173 SGVTVQVE

-186 SEQTEAPISEIVEK
+186 SEEAEVPVSEIKEK

-205 DVQEPEPPVSQVQES
+205 DAQES
-220 DQPAAVNLS
+220 EQ
-229 EPSVADVEEP
+229 
-239 ELPVVKEAPV
+239 PVVKEAPV
-249 LTVNASSVLEETV
+249 QTVNASSVLEETAAC
-262 VSRPETKA
+262 RPETKA

-293 DEDSSSDRKHYFML
+293 DEASSSDRKHYFML

-361 QAQKDDLRT
+361 QTQTDDLRT

-378 LAQSAEVLNGVDKQN
+378 LAQSAEVLNGVDEHN
-393 AAAQSDSL
+393 AAAQADSL
-401 RKVAAAKETSSKQ
+401 RKVAAAKETASKQ

-419 KQKAAETVAKQKTLK
+419 KQKVAEAAGKQKTLK

-439 AEVLAASKYDAD
+439 AEAQAASKYDAD

-474 TLGSISK
+474 TLSSISK

-506 KIHIPKLALK
+506 KIHIPQLALK
-516 KKK
+516 IKQKEKQDTPHRYSVTCANL

>member
-1 MEESEMNRSS
+1 MNRSS

-31 TFIKQMFEVAN
+31 AFIKQMFDVAN
-42 SVMQADKQLKIRW
+42 GVMQSDKQLKIRW
-55 LGTFKVMSVKD
+55 LGTFKVTSVKD

-72 NTGERIVIGGRDKI
+72 NTGERIIIGGRDKI

-126 AKEEVSASSDEQ
+126 AKEEVSAPSDEQ
-138 QTAEESESL
+138 QIAEESETS
-147 PVDKVESIPAVAA
+147 PVDKAESIPAVAETS
-160 MPDEPKVKEEDAV
+160 DESKVKEEDAV

-186 SEQTEAPISEIVEK
+186 SEQAEAPISEIVEK

-205 DVQEPEPPVSQVQES
+205 DGQEPEPSVSQVQES
-220 DQPAAVNLS
+220 DKPAAVNLS
-229 EPSVADVEEP
+229 EPSVADVEDP

-249 LTVNASSVLEETV
+249 QTVNASSVQEETV
-262 VSRPETKA
+262 DSRPETMA

-275 KQTVPAGNPENAV
+275 KQAVPAGNPENAV

-293 DEDSSSDRKHYFML
+293 DEVSSSDRKHYFML

-316 ILILLLIGGIGWFA
+316 ILILVLIGGIGWFA

-352 VRMAKDSLA
+352 ARMAKDSLA
-361 QAQKDDLRT
+361 QTQKDDLRT

-378 LAQSAEVLNGVDKQN
+378 LAQATEVLNGDDEQN
-393 AAAQSDSL
+393 AAAQADSL
-401 RKVAAAKETSSKQ
+401 RKVAAAKETASKQ
-414 QAEVT
+414 QTEAT
-419 KQKAAETVAKQKTLK
+419 KQKVAEAAVKQKTLK

-439 AEVLAASKYDAD
+439 AEVQAASKYDAD

-459 RILGVDHTIVAKSGQ
+459 RILGVDHSIVAKSGQ
-474 TLGSISK
+474 TLSSISK

>member
-1 MEESEMNRSS
+1 MNRSS

-31 TFIKQMFEVAN
+31 AFIKQMFDVAN
-42 SVMQADKQLKIRW
+42 GVMQADKQLKIRW
-55 LGTFKVMSVKD
+55 LGTFKVTSVKD

-72 NTGERIVIGGRDKI
+72 NTGERIIIGGRDKI

-126 AKEEVSASSDEQ
+126 AKEEVSAPSDEQ
-138 QTAEESESL
+138 QIAEESETS
-147 PVDKVESIPAVAA
+147 PVDKAESIPVVAE
-160 MPDEPKVKEEDAV
+160 MSDESELKEDVV
-173 SEVTVQVE
+173 SGVTVQVE

-186 SEQTEAPISEIVEK
+186 SEEAEVPVSEIKEK
-200 EQPVA
+200 EQLLADAQESEQPVSK
-205 DVQEPEPPVSQVQES
+205 VREPELP
-220 DQPAAVNLS
+220 DAVNLS
-229 EPSVADVEEP
+229 EQSVAEVKEP
-239 ELPVVKEAPV
+239 EQPVVKEV
-249 LTVNASSVLEETV
+249 LVQSVTASSVQEETV
-262 VSRPETKA
+262 VSRPETRA

-275 KQTVPAGNPENAV
+275 KQAVPVGNPENTV
-288 EEEED
+288 EED
-293 DEDSSSDRKHYFML
+293 DEESSSDRKHYFML

-378 LAQSAEVLNGVDKQN
+378 LAQSAEVLNGVDEQN

-401 RKVAAAKETSSKQ
+401 RKAVAAKEIVSKQ
-414 QAEVT
+414 QTE
-419 KQKAAETVAKQKTLK
+419 VAKQKALK

-439 AEVLAASKYDAD
+439 VEVQAASKYDAD

-459 RILGVDHTIVAKSGQ
+459 RILGVDHSIVAKSGQ
-474 TLGSISK
+474 TLSSISK

-499 IDVKAGQ
+499 IDVQAGQ

>member
-126 AKEEVSASSDEQ
+126 AKEEVSAPSDEQ
-138 QTAEESESL
+138 QITEESETS
-147 PVDKVESIPAVAA
+147 PVDKSETIPAVAEIS
-160 MPDEPKVKEEDAV
+160 DEPELKEDAV
-173 SEVTVQVE
+173 SGVTVQLE

-186 SEQTEAPISEIVEK
+186 SEEAEEPVSEIEEK

-205 DVQEPEPPVSQVQES
+205 DAQES
-220 DQPAAVNLS
+220 EQ
-229 EPSVADVEEP
+229 
-239 ELPVVKEAPV
+239 PVVKEAPV
-249 LTVNASSVLEETV
+249 QTVNASSVLEETAAC
-262 VSRPETKA
+262 RPETKA

-293 DEDSSSDRKHYFML
+293 DEESSSDRKHYFML

-361 QAQKDDLRT
+361 QTQTDDLRT

-378 LAQSAEVLNGVDKQN
+378 LAQSAEVLNGVDEQN

-401 RKVAAAKETSSKQ
+401 RKAVAAKEIVSKQ
-414 QAEVT
+414 QTE
-419 KQKAAETVAKQKTLK
+419 VAKQKALK

-439 AEVLAASKYDAD
+439 VEVQAASKYDAD

-474 TLGSISK
+474 TLSSISK

>member
-1 MEESEMNRSS
+1 MNRSS

-138 QTAEESESL
+138 QAAEESESS

-181 DLSVV
+181 DLAVV
-186 SEQTEAPISEIVEK
+186 SEEADVPVSEIKEK

-205 DVQEPEPPVSQVQES
+205 DVQEPE
-220 DQPAAVNLS
+220 
-229 EPSVADVEEP
+229 
-239 ELPVVKEAPV
+239 LPVVKEAPV
-249 LTVNASSVLEETV
+249 QTVNASSVLEETAACC
-262 VSRPETKA
+262 PETKA

-293 DEDSSSDRKHYFML
+293 DEVSSSDRKHYFML

-345 QLEEMQK
+345 QLEKMQK

-361 QAQKDDLRT
+361 QTQKDDLRT

-378 LAQSAEVLNGVDKQN
+378 LAQSAEVLNGVDEQN
-393 AAAQSDSL
+393 AAAQADSL
-401 RKVAAAKETSSKQ
+401 RKAATAKESASKQ

-419 KQKAAETVAKQKTLK
+419 KQKAAEAVVKQKALK

-439 AEVLAASKYDAD
+439 VEVQAASKYDAD

-474 TLGSISK
+474 TLSSISK

>member
-1 MEESEMNRSS
+1 MNRSS

-31 TFIKQMFEVAN
+31 AFIKQMFDVAN
-42 SVMQADKQLKIRW
+42 GVMQADKQLKIRW
-55 LGTFKVMSVKD
+55 LGTFKVTSVKD

-72 NTGERIVIGGRDKI
+72 NTGERIIIGGRDKI

-126 AKEEVSASSDEQ
+126 AKEEVSAPSDEQ
-138 QTAEESESL
+138 QIAEESETS
-147 PVDKVESIPAVAA
+147 PVDKAESIPAVAE
-160 MPDEPKVKEEDAV
+160 MSDESELKEDVV
-173 SEVTVQVE
+173 SGVTVQVE

-186 SEQTEAPISEIVEK
+186 SEEAEVPVSEIKEK
-200 EQPVA
+200 EQLLADAQESEQPVSK
-205 DVQEPEPPVSQVQES
+205 VREPELP
-220 DQPAAVNLS
+220 DAVNLS
-229 EPSVADVEEP
+229 EQSVAEVKEP
-239 ELPVVKEAPV
+239 EQPVVKEV
-249 LTVNASSVLEETV
+249 LVQSVTASSVQEETV
-262 VSRPETKA
+262 VSRPEKMA

-275 KQTVPAGNPENAV
+275 KQAVPVGNPENTV
-288 EEEED
+288 EED
-293 DEDSSSDRKHYFML
+293 DEESSSDRKHYFML

-352 VRMAKDSLA
+352 VRMEKDSLA
-361 QAQKDDLRT
+361 QAQKDDMRT

-378 LAQSAEVLNGVDKQN
+378 LAQSAEVLNGVDEQN

-401 RKVAAAKETSSKQ
+401 RKAVAAKEIVSKQ
-414 QAEVT
+414 QTE
-419 KQKAAETVAKQKTLK
+419 VAKRKALK

-439 AEVLAASKYDAD
+439 VEVQAASKYDAD

-459 RILGVDHTIVAKSGQ
+459 RILGVDHSIVAKSGQ
-474 TLGSISK
+474 TLSSISK

>member
-1 MEESEMNRSS
+1 MNRSS

-55 LGTFKVMSVKD
+55 LGTFKVMSVKN

-126 AKEEVSASSDEQ
+126 AKEEVSASSEEQ

-160 MPDEPKVKEEDAV
+160 MPDEPMVKEEDAV

-186 SEQTEAPISEIVEK
+186 SEQAEAPISEIEEK

-229 EPSVADVEEP
+229 EQSVAELNEP
-239 ELPVVKEAPV
+239 EQPVVKEASV
-249 LTVNASSVLEETV
+249 QTVNASSVLEETAAC
-262 VSRPETKA
+262 RPETKA

-275 KQTVPAGNPENAV
+275 KQTAPAGNPENAV
-288 EEEED
+288 EED
-293 DEDSSSDRKHYFML
+293 DEESSSDRKHYFML

-316 ILILLLIGGIGWFA
+316 ILILVLIGGIGWFA

-352 VRMAKDSLA
+352 ARMAKDSLA
-361 QAQKDDLRT
+361 QTQKDDLRT

-378 LAQSAEVLNGVDKQN
+378 LAQSAEVLNGVDEQN

-401 RKVAAAKETSSKQ
+401 RKAAAAKEIVSKQ
-414 QAEVT
+414 QAEVA
-419 KQKAAETVAKQKTLK
+419 KQKAAEAVAKQKALK

-439 AEVLAASKYDAD
+439 VEVQAASKYDAD

-459 RILGVDHTIVAKSGQ
+459 RILGVDQTIVAKSGQ
-474 TLGSISK
+474 TLSSISK

>member
-1 MEESEMNRSS
+1 MNRSS

-31 TFIKQMFEVAN
+31 AFIKQMFDVAN
-42 SVMQADKQLKIRW
+42 GVMQADKQLKIRW
-55 LGTFKVMSVKD
+55 LGTFKVTSVKD

-72 NTGERIVIGGRDKI
+72 NTGERIIIGGRDKI

-126 AKEEVSASSDEQ
+126 AKEEVSAPSDEQ
-138 QTAEESESL
+138 QIAEESETS
-147 PVDKVESIPAVAA
+147 PVDKAESIPAVAE
-160 MPDEPKVKEEDAV
+160 MSDESELKEDVE
-173 SEVTVQVE
+173 SGVTVQVE

-186 SEQTEAPISEIVEK
+186 SEEAEVPVSEIKEK
-200 EQPVA
+200 EQLVA
-205 DVQEPEPPVSQVQES
+205 DAQESERPVSKVREPELP
-220 DQPAAVNLS
+220 DAVNLS
-229 EPSVADVEEP
+229 EQSVAEVKEP
-239 ELPVVKEAPV
+239 EQPVVKEV
-249 LTVNASSVLEETV
+249 LVQSVTASSVQEETV
-262 VSRPETKA
+262 VSRPEKMA

-275 KQTVPAGNPENAV
+275 KQAVPVGNPENTV
-288 EEEED
+288 EED
-293 DEDSSSDRKHYFML
+293 DEESSSDRKHYFML

-378 LAQSAEVLNGVDKQN
+378 LAQSAEVLNGVDEQN

-401 RKVAAAKETSSKQ
+401 RKAVAAKEIVSKQ
-414 QAEVT
+414 QTE
-419 KQKAAETVAKQKTLK
+419 VAKQKALK

-439 AEVLAASKYDAD
+439 VEVQAASKYDAD

-459 RILGVDHTIVAKSGQ
+459 RILGVDHSIVAKSGQ
-474 TLGSISK
+474 TLSSISK

>member
-1 MEESEMNRSS
+1 MNRSS

-16 RILAEK
+16 RILADK

-31 TFIKQMFEVAN
+31 AFIKQMFDVAN
-42 SVMQADKQLKIRW
+42 GVMQADKQLKIRW
-55 LGTFKVMSVKD
+55 LGTFKVTSVKD

-72 NTGERIVIGGRDKI
+72 NTGERIIIGGRDKI

-126 AKEEVSASSDEQ
+126 AKEEVSAPSDEQ
-138 QTAEESESL
+138 QIAEESETSL
-147 PVDKVESIPAVAA
+147 VDKAESIPAVAE
-160 MPDEPKVKEEDAV
+160 MSDESEQKEDVV
-173 SEVTVQVE
+173 SGVTVHVE

-186 SEQTEAPISEIVEK
+186 SEEAEVPVSEIKEK
-200 EQPVA
+200 EQLVA
-205 DVQEPEPPVSQVQES
+205 DAQESEQPVSKVREPELP
-220 DQPAAVNLS
+220 DAVNLS
-229 EPSVADVEEP
+229 EQSVAEVKEP
-239 ELPVVKEAPV
+239 EQPVVKEV
-249 LTVNASSVLEETV
+249 LVQSVTASSVQEETV
-262 VSRPETKA
+262 VSRPEKMA

-275 KQTVPAGNPENAV
+275 KQAVPVGNPENTV
-288 EEEED
+288 EED
-293 DEDSSSDRKHYFML
+293 DEESSSDRKHYFML

-378 LAQSAEVLNGVDKQN
+378 LAQSAEVLNGVGEQN

-401 RKVAAAKETSSKQ
+401 RKAVAAKEIVSKQ
-414 QAEVT
+414 QTE
-419 KQKAAETVAKQKTLK
+419 VAKQKALK

-439 AEVLAASKYDAD
+439 VEVQAASKYDAD

-474 TLGSISK
+474 TLSSISK

>member
-1 MEESEMNRSS
+1 MNRSS

-160 MPDEPKVKEEDAV
+160 MSDESELKEDAV

-186 SEQTEAPISEIVEK
+186 SEQAEVPISEIVEK

-249 LTVNASSVLEETV
+249 QSVTESSVQEETV

-275 KQTVPAGNPENAV
+275 KQTVPADNPENAV

-293 DEDSSSDRKHYFML
+293 DEVSSSDINHYFIL

-316 ILILLLIGGIGWFA
+316 ILILVLIGGIGWFA

-361 QAQKDDLRT
+361 QTQTDDLRT

-401 RKVAAAKETSSKQ
+401 RKAATAKESASKQ

-419 KQKAAETVAKQKTLK
+419 KQKAAEAVAKQKTLK

-439 AEVLAASKYDAD
+439 AEVQAASKYDAD

-474 TLGSISK
+474 TLSSISK

>member
-1 MEESEMNRSS
+1 MNRSS

-31 TFIKQMFEVAN
+31 AFIKQMFDVAN
-42 SVMQADKQLKIRW
+42 GVMQSDKQLKIRW
-55 LGTFKVMSVKD
+55 LGTFKVTSVKD

-72 NTGERIVIGGRDKI
+72 NTGERIIIGGRDKI

-126 AKEEVSASSDEQ
+126 AKEEVSAPSDEQ
-138 QTAEESESL
+138 QIAEESETS
-147 PVDKVESIPAVAA
+147 PVDKAESIPVVAE
-160 MPDEPKVKEEDAV
+160 MSDESELKEDVV
-173 SEVTVQVE
+173 SGVTVQVE

-186 SEQTEAPISEIVEK
+186 SEEAEVPVSEIKEK
-200 EQPVA
+200 EQLLA
-205 DVQEPEPPVSQVQES
+205 DAQEPEQ
-220 DQPAAVNLS
+220 
-229 EPSVADVEEP
+229 
-239 ELPVVKEAPV
+239 PVVKEV
-249 LTVNASSVLEETV
+249 LVQSVTASSVQEETV
-262 VSRPETKA
+262 VSRPEKMAT
-270 PVSQT
+270 VSQT
-275 KQTVPAGNPENAV
+275 KQAVPVGNPENTV
-288 EEEED
+288 EED
-293 DEDSSSDRKHYFML
+293 DEESSSDRKHYFML

-330 FNYGKMQAQRNHLAL
+330 FNYGKMQVQRNHLAL

-378 LAQSAEVLNGVDKQN
+378 LAQSAEVLNGVDEQN

-401 RKVAAAKETSSKQ
+401 RKAVAAKEIVSKQ
-414 QAEVT
+414 QTE
-419 KQKAAETVAKQKTLK
+419 VAKQKALK

-439 AEVLAASKYDAD
+439 VEVQAASKYDAD

-459 RILGVDHTIVAKSGQ
+459 RILGVDHSIVAKSGQ
-474 TLGSISK
+474 TLSSISK

>member
-1 MEESEMNRSS
+1 MNRSS

-42 SVMQADKQLKIRW
+42 GVMQADKQLKIRW

-126 AKEEVSASSDEQ
+126 AKEEVSASSEEQ
-138 QTAEESESL
+138 QTAEESDSL
-147 PVDKVESIPAVAA
+147 PVDKVENIPAVAA
-160 MPDEPKVKEEDAV
+160 MPEEPKVKEEDAV

-186 SEQTEAPISEIVEK
+186 SEQAEAPISEIVEK

-205 DVQEPEPPVSQVQES
+205 AAQEPEPPVSQVQES

-229 EPSVADVEEP
+229 EPSVADVEEH

-249 LTVNASSVLEETV
+249 QTVNASSVQEETV
-262 VSRPETKA
+262 AYRPETKA

-275 KQTVPAGNPENAV
+275 KQAVPVGNPENTV
-288 EEEED
+288 EED
-293 DEDSSSDRKHYFML
+293 DEESSSDRKHYFML

-378 LAQSAEVLNGVDKQN
+378 LAQSAEVLNGDDEQN
-393 AAAQSDSL
+393 AAAQADSL
-401 RKVAAAKETSSKQ
+401 RKVAAAKETASKQ
-414 QAEVT
+414 QAEAT
-419 KQKAAETVAKQKTLK
+419 KQKVAEAAVKQKTLK

-439 AEVLAASKYDAD
+439 AEAQAASKYDAD

-459 RILGVDHTIVAKSGQ
+459 RILGVDHSIVAKSGQ
-474 TLGSISK
+474 TLSSISK

>member
-126 AKEEVSASSDEQ
+126 AKEEVSTSSDEQ
-138 QTAEESESL
+138 QTAEESESS

-186 SEQTEAPISEIVEK
+186 SEQAEAPISEIEEK

-205 DVQEPEPPVSQVQES
+205 DTQEPEPPVSQVQES

-229 EPSVADVEEP
+229 EPSVAEVEEP

-249 LTVNASSVLEETV
+249 QFVTESSVQEETV

-293 DEDSSSDRKHYFML
+293 DEVSSSDRKHYFML

-361 QAQKDDLRT
+361 QTQKDDLRT

-378 LAQSAEVLNGVDKQN
+378 LAQSAEVLNGVDEQN
-393 AAAQSDSL
+393 AAAQADSL
-401 RKVAAAKETSSKQ
+401 RKVAAAKETASKQ
-414 QAEVT
+414 QPEVT
-419 KQKAAETVAKQKTLK
+419 KQKVAEAAVKQKTLK

-439 AEVLAASKYDAD
+439 AEAQAASKYDAD

-459 RILGVDHTIVAKSGQ
+459 RILGVDQTIVAKSGQ